1 MVISEVFLGLALA
14 KGLASGGLAGGSRC
28 DLRICGSTPPDG
40 HVSCADCA
48 AAGAGVV
55 AALASSRV
63 GQKQFMP
70 TALLAQH
77 LPAGLGSMCN
87 VPRLSDMVAETEAA
101 RLEEYIITI
110 RRHGTATPAH
120 VCLVGAPS
128 PQLEAWGALGA
139 GVVDGR
145 AIGSI
150 AESLALLD
158 ARQGRGSLLSALV
171 FLVRPLANREEL
183 VAHVELLQDVVDGE
197 DV

>member
-77 LPAGLGSMCN
+77 LSAGRAGLDPCPVS
-87 VPRLSDMVAETEAA
+87 VPHGAVCPRMVAETD
-101 RLEEYIITI
+101 
-110 RRHGTATPAH
+110 GGG
-120 VCLVGAPS
+120 GAP
-128 PQLEAWGALGA
+128 
-139 GVVDGR
+139 
-145 AIGSI
+145 
-150 AESLALLD
+150 
-158 ARQGRGSLLSALV
+158 
-171 FLVRPLANREEL
+171 
-183 VAHVELLQDVVDGE
+183 
-197 DV
+197 